1 MAECTKFKEHYI
13 TIDSSQRNR
22 TLWPSPSQFRVY
34 LTSNI
39 SYDDAPEDNRY
50 DGVRQ
55 VEVIDVQF
63 PNKNHVISE
72 RYIYLC
78 IPEIGGSL
86 DATETVGAN
95 ALGKLIPSRLI
106 GAFVQVHFEVGMRP
120 KKTFDFSGLALNAM
134 TVELRKKDGTLFQFG
149 TDTTPPNPILPEL
162 QTSITLRILT
172 QW

>member
-1 MAECTKFKEHYI
+1 M
-13 TIDSSQRNR
+13 
-22 TLWPSPSQFRVY
+22 
-34 LTSNI
+34 
-39 SYDDAPEDNRY
+39 SYDDAPEDNKY
-50 DGVRQ
+50 DGIRQ

-63 PNKNHVISE
+63 PNKNHVVSE

-86 DATETVGAN
+86 DASEITGAT

-106 GAFVQVHFEVGMRP
+106 GAFVQVHFAIGMRP
-120 KKTFDFSGLALNAM
+120 KKTFDFSGLSLNTI
-134 TVELRKKDGTLFQFG
+134 TVELRKKDGSLFSFG
-149 TDTTPPNPILPEL
+149 TDATPPNPILPEL